1 MRPRRLA
8 TLMAATLLSVGASV
22 GGESTADEMFSRN
35 KHQLCKRPGQ
45 APGVLI
51 TSSTSFTAFSQD
63 GARVAMAGDGRTV
76 HICETDGG
84 KIIASL
90 AVPTSLDES
99 AGGRDDVHL
108 VALGRDGTHLV
119 TASRDR
125 KLRLWS
131 IAAGR
136 AFAALEHPRPVY
148 FATFSPDGTRLVS
161 SFGDATVRLW
171 NVPEGRETAVLQHP
185 SPVASAVFNPDG
197 GRLVTAC
204 VDGTV
209 HIWDMADGRKIAAL
223 QGHTKEVRKV
233 RFSPDGARLVTASAD
248 TTARIW
254 DTVSGR
260 ALLILRHPSPV
271 SSAAFSANGAR
282 VVTASGNDAHVFD
295 SATASE
301 IAVLKGH
308 EGDVRDASFSPDG
321 ARIVTASDDRSV
333 RVWNTAGGGEIAILT
348 GHLLAVTS
356 AAFSADG
363 RRIFSSSGP
372 EGIIWTKLP
381 PASLPDG
388 VAGLWFNDLST
399 PQEPLPPEF
408 AREMCVENP
417 IKVNGDG
424 LIVLFEGFQQPEPPR
439 PVLNMRCASDL
450 TCVIFAEAPGQ
461 GLEAQGVGNL
471 AFSGKTTN
479 LCLAG
484 ECRAIARCPAITWT
498 DAERSSGFA
507 ERWEAAVLR
516 AQR

>member
-1 MRPRRLA
+1 
-8 TLMAATLLSVGASV
+8 MAITLLSVGASV
-22 GGESTADEMFSRN
+22 VSEARAGEVFSRN
-35 KHQLCKRPGQ
+35 KHQLCKPPGQ
-45 APGVLI
+45 APNAFVA
-51 TSSTSFTAFSQD
+51 TSTSYTAFSQD
-63 GARVAMAGDGRTV
+63 GARVAIAGDRRTV
-76 HICETDGG
+76 HVCETDGG
-84 KIIASL
+84 KVIASL
-90 AVPTSLDES
+90 AVPTSLDEA

-108 VALGRDGTHLV
+108 VALSPDGTHLV

-125 KLRLWS
+125 KLRLWT

-136 AFAALEHPRPVY
+136 ELAALDHPRPVY

-185 SPVASAVFNPDG
+185 SAVASAVFHPDG

-209 HIWDMADGRKIAAL
+209 HIWDMAGGRKIAAL
-223 QGHTKEVRKV
+223 QGHTKEVREV

-254 DTVSGR
+254 DAASGK
-260 ALLILRHPSPV
+260 ALLILRHPTRV
-271 SSAAFSANGAR
+271 SSAAFSANGTR
-282 VVTASGNDAHVFD
+282 IVTAAGNDARVFD

-308 EGDVRDASFSPDG
+308 EGDVRDARFSPDG

-333 RVWNTAGGGEIAILT
+333 RIWDTAGGGEIAVLT

-372 EGIIWTKLP
+372 EGIIWTKLA

-408 AREMCVENP
+408 AREMCVESP

-424 LIVLFEGFQQPEPPR
+424 LIVLFEGFRQPEPPQA
-439 PVLNMRCASDL
+439 VLNMRCASDL

-461 GLEAQGVGNL
+461 GLEVQGVGNL
-471 AFSGKTTN
+471 ALSGKTAN
-479 LCLAG
+479 LCLAE
-484 ECRAIARCPAITWT
+484 ECRPIARCPAIAWT
-498 DAERSSGFA
+498 EAERTSGFA
-507 ERWEAAVLR
+507 ERWEAAVLGS
-516 AQR
+516 QR

>member
-1 MRPRRLA
+1 MRIPRLA
-8 TLMAATLLSVGASV
+8 TLMAAALLGIGASA
-22 GGESTADEMFSRN
+22 GGKARADEFFSRN
-35 KHQLCKRPGQ
+35 KHQLCKSPGQ
-45 APGVLI
+45 APGILV

-63 GARVAMAGDGRTV
+63 GTLVAIAGDGRTV

-90 AVPTSLDES
+90 AVPTSLDEN

-108 VALGRDGTHLV
+108 VALGPDGTHLV

-125 KLRLWS
+125 KLRLWN

-136 AFAALEHPRPVY
+136 EFATLEHPRPVY
-148 FATFSPDGTRLVS
+148 FATFSPDGKRLVS

-171 NVPEGRETAVLQHP
+171 NVPEGRESAVLQHP
-185 SPVASAVFNPDG
+185 SPVASAVFNADG

-209 HIWDMADGRKIAAL
+209 HIWDMAGGRKIAVL
-223 QGHTKEVRKV
+223 QGHTKVVRDV
-233 RFSPDGARLVTASAD
+233 RFSPDSARLVTASAD

-254 DTVSGR
+254 DAASGK
-260 ALLILRHPSPV
+260 ALLILRHPSQV
-271 SSAAFSANGAR
+271 SSAAFSANGTR
-282 VVTASGNDAHVFD
+282 IVTAAGKAAHVFD

-308 EGDVRDASFSPDG
+308 EDDVRDASFSADG

-333 RVWNTAGGGEIAILT
+333 RVWDAAGGGELARLT

-356 AAFSADG
+356 AAFSSDG
-363 RRIFSSSGP
+363 QRIFSASGP
-372 EGIIWTKLP
+372 EGIIWTKLA

-388 VAGLWFNDLST
+388 VAGLWFIDLAT

-424 LIVLFEGFQQPEPPR
+424 LIVLFEGFRQPEPPR
-439 PVLNMRCASDL
+439 AVLNMRCASDL

-461 GLEAQGVGNL
+461 GLETQGVGKL
-471 AFSGKTTN
+471 AFSGKATN
-479 LCLAG
+479 LCLAE

-498 DAERSSGFA
+498 DAERDSGFA
-507 ERWEAAVLR
+507 ERWEAAVLG

>member
-1 MRPRRLA
+1 MRSRRLA
-8 TLMAATLLSVGASV
+8 TLMAIITLSVGAPAVS
-22 GGESTADEMFSRN
+22 EARADEVFSRN
-35 KHQLCKRPGQ
+35 KHQLCKPAGR
-45 APGVLI
+45 APNALL

-63 GARVAMAGDGRTV
+63 GARVAIAGDRRTV
-76 HICETDGG
+76 HVCETDGG
-84 KIIASL
+84 KVIASL
-90 AVPTSLDES
+90 AVPTSFDEA

-108 VALGRDGTHLV
+108 VALGPDGTHLV

-125 KLRLWS
+125 KLRLWNV
-131 IAAGR
+131 AAGR
-136 AFAALEHPRPVY
+136 ELAALDHPRAIH
-148 FATFSPDGTRLVS
+148 FAIFSPDGTRLAS

-171 NVPEGRETAVLQHP
+171 NVPDGRETAVLQHP

-209 HIWDMADGRKIAAL
+209 HAWDAADGRKIAAL
-223 QGHTKEVRKV
+223 QGHTKEVRKL

-271 SSAAFSANGAR
+271 SSAAFSADGTR
-282 VVTASGNDAHVFD
+282 IVTAAGKDAHVFD
-295 SATASE
+295 SATARE

-308 EGDVRDASFSPDG
+308 EDDVRDSRFSADG

-333 RVWNTAGGGEIAILT
+333 RVWDAAGGGEVAMLT
-348 GHLLAVTS
+348 GHLVAVTS

-363 RRIFSSSGP
+363 LRIFSSSGP
-372 EGIIWTKLP
+372 EGIIWTRLP

-388 VAGLWFNDLST
+388 VAGLWFVDLAT
-399 PQEPLPPEF
+399 PQDPLPPEF